1 MSTNIMNKYDE
12 KYTNILEDGEVS
24 EEMLNIGLGL
34 FGLTPNDD
42 IGEFRAIVSNGMSTV
57 FTHHK
62 GVPHACQCFA
72 HKETFVRII
81 NLLAGIKPVELTIK
95 NDDSSFLRYDM
106 CEYMPKIVG
115 NREDCNMIKWELI
128 TPLNS
133 YTNSE
138 KCNIITNNIVK
149 LLWDIGKAI
158 AGLHENGIYHGDSR
172 IDNIGIKNG
181 KFVLFDFDGSRS
193 CSPKDKHIYKDFSD
207 FVKSIEFNVNYHCE
221 KNSKPYDKIKEYIP
235 FVDSYFIES
244 IIEKNESIE
253 FLDSLEI
260 VV

>member
-1 MSTNIMNKYDE
+1 MTTDIMNKYDE

-42 IGEFRAIVSNGMSTV
+42 IGEFRAIVSNGLSTV

-62 GVPHACQCFA
+62 GVPHAYQCFV
-72 HKETFVRII
+72 HKETSKRII
-81 NLLAGIKPVELTIK
+81 NLLSSIKPVEFSIK
-95 NDDSSFLRYDM
+95 NDDSSVLRYDM
-106 CEYMPKIVG
+106 FEYMPKIIDHG
-115 NREDCNMIKWELI
+115 EDYNMIKWELI

-158 AGLHENGIYHGDSR
+158 VGLHENGIYHGDSR

-207 FVKSIEFNVNYHCE
+207 FAKSIEFNVNYYCE
-221 KNSKPYDKIKEYIP
+221 NNSKPYDKIKEYIP
-235 FVDSYFIES
+235 FPDNYFIES
-244 IIEKNESIE
+244 IIEKNDSIE

-260 VV
+260 IV